1 MNDNSDDENL
11 IYNIVKNMDNKYYK
25 HVVILIKIELFL
37 FWIIYKRTKDSPVG
51 LSSGKINR
59 SRDYYLIIWGQFIRQ
74 LYN

>member
-37 FWIIYKRTKDSPVG
+37 F
-51 LSSGKINR
+51 
-59 SRDYYLIIWGQFIRQ
+59 
-74 LYN
+74 